1 MFVSF
6 RYFTKNQFHLPESF
20 FLYTKNIRDYFG
32 NPTHNNS
39 GENSYD
45 PGLNF
50 PNSNRISYMTV
61 G

>member
-6 RYFTKNQFHLPESF
+6 RYLTKNEFHLPKSF

-32 NPTHNNS
+32 NPTHSNS

-61 G
+61 R